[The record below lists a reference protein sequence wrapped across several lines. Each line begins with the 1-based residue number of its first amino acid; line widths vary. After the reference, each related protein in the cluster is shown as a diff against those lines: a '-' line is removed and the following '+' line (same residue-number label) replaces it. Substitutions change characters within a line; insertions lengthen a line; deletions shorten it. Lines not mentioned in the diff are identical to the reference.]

1 MMLLF
6 TELRNR
12 ERDVWWG
19 TLRVQFEHVK
29 FEVCIWYF
37 PGDLELAEPGGGI
50 FESHQHV
57 DGI

>member
-1 MMLLF
+1 M
-6 TELRNR
+6 
-12 ERDVWWG
+12 WCG
-19 TLRVQFEHVK
+19 TLRVQSEHVK

-37 PGDLELAEPGGGI
+37 PGDLELAGPGGGI